1 MDLKK
6 FATETR
12 NPNSENLDIMSAL
25 EIVTLM
31 NQEGRWKWKTCHY
44 QNFNRY
50 GYGNC
55 KTIIGRSERSRAR
68 GYSAGTK

>member
-12 NPNSENLDIMSAL
+12 NPNSENLDMMSAL

-31 NQEGRWKWKTCHY
+31 ILEC
-44 QNFNRY
+44 
-50 GYGNC
+50 
-55 KTIIGRSERSRAR
+55 
-68 GYSAGTK
+68 